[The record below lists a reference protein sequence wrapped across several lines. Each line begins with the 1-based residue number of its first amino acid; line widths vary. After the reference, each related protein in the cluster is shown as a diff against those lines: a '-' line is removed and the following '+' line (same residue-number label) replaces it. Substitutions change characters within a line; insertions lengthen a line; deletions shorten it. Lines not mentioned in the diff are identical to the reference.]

1 MTIKSSAAW
10 HAWLRFSDRPH
21 EVQDQEQDLPLAKAT
36 ARQRCHPCMHILALH
51 GTCGI
56 QYRQCESATLEVSS
70 LDWLRGE
77 PRSQ

>member
-36 ARQRCHPCMHILALH
+36 ARQRCHQRMHGSERAAKFKNL
-51 GTCGI
+51 
-56 QYRQCESATLEVSS
+56 YFTLQHSLSS
-70 LDWLRGE
+70 CRVCSWNE
-77 PRSQ
+77 